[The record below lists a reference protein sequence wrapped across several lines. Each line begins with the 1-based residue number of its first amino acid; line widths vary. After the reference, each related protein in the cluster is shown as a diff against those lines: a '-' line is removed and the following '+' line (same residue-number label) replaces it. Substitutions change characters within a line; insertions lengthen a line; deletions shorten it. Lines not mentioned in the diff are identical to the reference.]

1 MELLIVVLLV
11 VLIMTTITIYYK
23 LYNQYIRLYNNYE
36 QTCIDEHASIKRD
49 YKCIIDILEKH
60 KLDLTAL
67 LDCATS
73 YSEITNQFKT
83 SLLSISRGILELHQE
98 HNQVVQETIRRDFS
112 LNETVLNNI
121 KDINTAIDKL
131 NKSVNNLQLDINN
144 NNKYYSI
151 YDNKLDDVILNN
163 HINRDNIELI
173 SFNIDK
179 LIKSLEAKNSL
190 CKCKS
195 TKTSTKKKKEETQAD
210 NS

>member
-1 MELLIVVLLV
+1 MELLIIVLLV
-11 VLIMTTITIYYK
+11 VLIITTITIYYK
-23 LYNQYIRLYNNYE
+23 LYNQYIRLYNNE
-36 QTCIDEHASIKRD
+36 QNRIDEYVNIKRD
-49 YKCIIDILEKH
+49 YKGIIDCLEKQ
-60 KLDLTAL
+60 KLDLTTL

-83 SLLSISRGILELHQE
+83 SLFSISRGILELHQE

-121 KDINTAIDKL
+121 KDINTTINAIRII
-131 NKSVNNLQLDINN
+131 V
-144 NNKYYSI
+144 
-151 YDNKLDDVILNN
+151 DNTESLV
-163 HINRDNIELI
+163 
-173 SFNIDK
+173 
-179 LIKSLEAKNSL
+179 KSLEAKNSL

>member
-23 LYNQYIRLYNNYE
+23 LYNQYIRLYNNE
-36 QTCIDEHASIKRD
+36 QNRIDEYASIKRD
-49 YKCIIDILEKH
+49 YKFIIDILEKH

-121 KDINTAIDKL
+121 KDINTTINAIRII
-131 NKSVNNLQLDINN
+131 V
-144 NNKYYSI
+144 
-151 YDNKLDDVILNN
+151 DNTESLV
-163 HINRDNIELI
+163 
-173 SFNIDK
+173 
-179 LIKSLEAKNSL
+179 KSLEAKNSL

>member
-11 VLIMTTITIYYK
+11 VLIMTMITIYYK
-23 LYNQYIRLYNNYE
+23 LYNQYIRLYNNE
-36 QTCIDEHASIKRD
+36 QNRIDEYASIKRD
-49 YKCIIDILEKH
+49 YKFIIDILEKH
-60 KLDLTAL
+60 KFDLTAL

-83 SLLSISRGILELHQE
+83 SLLSISRSILELHQE

-121 KDINTAIDKL
+121 KDVNTTIDKL
-131 NKSVNNLQLDINN
+131 DKFVNNLQLDINN
-144 NNKYYSI
+144 KHDHI
-151 YDNKLDDVILNN
+151 CDNKLSKVILNTN
-163 HINRDNIELI
+163 TVKECVELI
-173 SFNIDK
+173 SNNTDK
-179 LIKSLEAKNSL
+179 LMKSLEAKNSL

>member
-11 VLIMTTITIYYK
+11 VLIMTMITIYYK
-23 LYNQYIRLYNNYE
+23 LYNQYIRLYNNE
-36 QTCIDEHASIKRD
+36 QQRIDEFVNIKRD
-49 YKCIIDILEKH
+49 YKFIIDILEKH

-83 SLLSISRGILELHQE
+83 SLLSISRSILELHQE

-112 LNETVLNNI
+112 LNETILNNI
-121 KDINTAIDKL
+121 KDVNTTINTIRII
-131 NKSVNNLQLDINN
+131 V
-144 NNKYYSI
+144 
-151 YDNKLDDVILNN
+151 DNTESLV
-163 HINRDNIELI
+163 
-173 SFNIDK
+173 
-179 LIKSLEAKNSL
+179 KSLEAKNSL

>member
-11 VLIMTTITIYYK
+11 VLIMTMITIYYK
-23 LYNQYIRLYNNYE
+23 LYNQYIRLYNNE
-36 QTCIDEHASIKRD
+36 QNRIDEYASIKRD
-49 YKCIIDILEKH
+49 YKFIIDILEKH

-83 SLLSISRGILELHQE
+83 SLLSISRSILELHQE

-121 KDINTAIDKL
+121 KDINTTINAIRII
-131 NKSVNNLQLDINN
+131 V
-144 NNKYYSI
+144 
-151 YDNKLDDVILNN
+151 DNTESLV
-163 HINRDNIELI
+163 
-173 SFNIDK
+173 
-179 LIKSLEAKNSL
+179 KSLEAKNSL

>member
-23 LYNQYIRLYNNYE
+23 LYNQYIRLYNNE
-36 QTCIDEHASIKRD
+36 QNRIDEYASIKRD
-49 YKCIIDILEKH
+49 YKCIIDCLEKQ

-83 SLLSISRGILELHQE
+83 SLLSISRGVLELHQE

-121 KDINTAIDKL
+121 KDVNTTINAIRII
-131 NKSVNNLQLDINN
+131 V
-144 NNKYYSI
+144 
-151 YDNKLDDVILNN
+151 DNTESLV
-163 HINRDNIELI
+163 
-173 SFNIDK
+173 
-179 LIKSLEAKNSL
+179 KSLEAKNSL

>member
-23 LYNQYIRLYNNYE
+23 LYNQYIRLYNNE
-36 QTCIDEHASIKRD
+36 QNRIDEYASIKRD
-49 YKCIIDILEKH
+49 YKFIIDILEKH

-83 SLLSISRGILELHQE
+83 SLLSISRGVLELHQE

-121 KDINTAIDKL
+121 KDINTTINAIRII
-131 NKSVNNLQLDINN
+131 V
-144 NNKYYSI
+144 
-151 YDNKLDDVILNN
+151 DNTESLV
-163 HINRDNIELI
+163 
-173 SFNIDK
+173 
-179 LIKSLEAKNSL
+179 KSLEAKNSL

>member
-11 VLIMTTITIYYK
+11 VLIMTMITIYYK
-23 LYNQYIRLYNNYE
+23 LYNQYIRLYNNE
-36 QTCIDEHASIKRD
+36 QNRIDEYASIKRD
-49 YKCIIDILEKH
+49 YKFIIDILEKH

-131 NKSVNNLQLDINN
+131 DKSVNNLQLDINN

-173 SFNIDK
+173 GFNINK

>member
-23 LYNQYIRLYNNYE
+23 LYNQYIRLYNNE
-36 QTCIDEHASIKRD
+36 QNRIDEYASIKRD
-49 YKCIIDILEKH
+49 YKGIIDILEKH

-83 SLLSISRGILELHQE
+83 SLLSISRGISELHME
-98 HNQVVQETIRRDFS
+98 HNHVVQETIRRDIS
-112 LNETVLNNI
+112 LNEIV
-121 KDINTAIDKL
+121 
-131 NKSVNNLQLDINN
+131 
-144 NNKYYSI
+144 
-151 YDNKLDDVILNN
+151 LNN

-173 SFNIDK
+173 GFNIDK

>member
-11 VLIMTTITIYYK
+11 VLIMTMITIYYK
-23 LYNQYIRLYNNYE
+23 LYNQYIRLYNNE
-36 QTCIDEHASIKRD
+36 QNRIDEYASIKRD
-49 YKCIIDILEKH
+49 YKFIIDILEKH

-83 SLLSISRGILELHQE
+83 SLLSISRSILELHQE

-121 KDINTAIDKL
+121 KDVNTTINAIRII
-131 NKSVNNLQLDINN
+131 V
-144 NNKYYSI
+144 
-151 YDNKLDDVILNN
+151 DNTESLV
-163 HINRDNIELI
+163 
-173 SFNIDK
+173 
-179 LIKSLEAKNSL
+179 KSLEAKNSL

>member
-11 VLIMTTITIYYK
+11 VLIMTMITIYYK
-23 LYNQYIRLYNNYE
+23 LYNQYIRLYNNE
-36 QTCIDEHASIKRD
+36 QNRIDEYASIKRD
-49 YKCIIDILEKH
+49 YKFIIDILEKQ
-60 KLDLTAL
+60 KCDNLTAL
-67 LDCATS
+67 S
-73 YSEITNQFKT
+73 SNSEITNSFIKE
-83 SLLSISRGILELHQE
+83 LS
-98 HNQVVQETIRRDFS
+98 N
-112 LNETVLNNI
+112 
-121 KDINTAIDKL
+121 INTKIDKL
-131 NKSVNNLQLDINN
+131 DKFVNNLQLDISN

-173 SFNIDK
+173 GFNINK

>member
-23 LYNQYIRLYNNYE
+23 LYNQYIRLYNNE
-36 QTCIDEHASIKRD
+36 QNRIDEYASIKRD
-49 YKCIIDILEKH
+49 YKFIIDILEKH

-83 SLLSISRGILELHQE
+83 SLLSISRSILELHQE

-121 KDINTAIDKL
+121 KDINTTINAIRII
-131 NKSVNNLQLDINN
+131 V
-144 NNKYYSI
+144 
-151 YDNKLDDVILNN
+151 DNTESLV
-163 HINRDNIELI
+163 
-173 SFNIDK
+173 
-179 LIKSLEAKNSL
+179 KSLEAKNSL

>member
-11 VLIMTTITIYYK
+11 VLIMTMITIYYK
-23 LYNQYIRLYNNYE
+23 LYNQYIRLYNNE
-36 QTCIDEHASIKRD
+36 QNRIDEYVNIKRD
-49 YKCIIDILEKH
+49 YKFIIDILEKH

-83 SLLSISRGILELHQE
+83 SLLSISKSILELHQE

-121 KDINTAIDKL
+121 KDVNTTINAIRII
-131 NKSVNNLQLDINN
+131 V
-144 NNKYYSI
+144 
-151 YDNKLDDVILNN
+151 DNTESLV
-163 HINRDNIELI
+163 
-173 SFNIDK
+173 
-179 LIKSLEAKNSL
+179 KSLEAKNSL

>member
-11 VLIMTTITIYYK
+11 VLMMTTITIYYK
-23 LYNQYIRLYNNYE
+23 LYNQYIRLYNNE
-36 QTCIDEHASIKRD
+36 QNRIDEYASIKRD

-121 KDINTAIDKL
+121 KDVNTTINAIRII
-131 NKSVNNLQLDINN
+131 V
-144 NNKYYSI
+144 
-151 YDNKLDDVILNN
+151 DNTESLV
-163 HINRDNIELI
+163 
-173 SFNIDK
+173 
-179 LIKSLEAKNSL
+179 KSLEAKNSL

>member
-11 VLIMTTITIYYK
+11 VLIMTMITIYYK
-23 LYNQYIRLYNNYE
+23 LYNQYIRLYNNE
-36 QTCIDEHASIKRD
+36 QNRIDEYASIKRD
-49 YKCIIDILEKH
+49 YKGIIDILEKH

-121 KDINTAIDKL
+121 KDVNTTINAIRII
-131 NKSVNNLQLDINN
+131 V
-144 NNKYYSI
+144 
-151 YDNKLDDVILNN
+151 DNTESLV
-163 HINRDNIELI
+163 
-173 SFNIDK
+173 
-179 LIKSLEAKNSL
+179 KSLEAKNSL

>member
-11 VLIMTTITIYYK
+11 VLIMTMITIYYK
-23 LYNQYIRLYNNYE
+23 LYNQYIRLYNNE
-36 QTCIDEHASIKRD
+36 QNRIDEYASIKRD
-49 YKCIIDILEKH
+49 YKFIIDILEKH

-67 LDCATS
+67 LDCASS

-83 SLLSISRGILELHQE
+83 SLLSISRSILKLHQE

-121 KDINTAIDKL
+121 KDVNTTINAIRII
-131 NKSVNNLQLDINN
+131 V
-144 NNKYYSI
+144 
-151 YDNKLDDVILNN
+151 DNTESLV
-163 HINRDNIELI
+163 
-173 SFNIDK
+173 
-179 LIKSLEAKNSL
+179 KSLEAKNSL

>member
-23 LYNQYIRLYNNYE
+23 LYNQYIRLYNNE
-36 QTCIDEHASIKRD
+36 QNRIDEYVNIKRD
-49 YKCIIDILEKH
+49 YKNIIDCLEKQ

-83 SLLSISRGILELHQE
+83 SLLSISRSILQLHQE

-121 KDINTAIDKL
+121 KDINTTINAIRII
-131 NKSVNNLQLDINN
+131 V
-144 NNKYYSI
+144 
-151 YDNKLDDVILNN
+151 DNTESLV
-163 HINRDNIELI
+163 
-173 SFNIDK
+173 
-179 LIKSLEAKNSL
+179 KSLEAKNSL